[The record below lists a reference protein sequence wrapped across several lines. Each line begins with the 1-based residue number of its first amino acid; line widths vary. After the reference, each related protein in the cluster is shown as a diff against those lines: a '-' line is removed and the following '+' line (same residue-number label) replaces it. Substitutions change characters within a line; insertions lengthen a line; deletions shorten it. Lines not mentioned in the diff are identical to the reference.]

1 MKIHTMKATTIL
13 VIALLGAMMLAGF
26 RQKETHVVME
36 TTMGTIELKL
46 YDETPLHR
54 DNFIRLVQ
62 ENAFDS
68 LLFHRVI
75 QDFMIQG
82 VPTDANDRPLEDV
95 RILRTYLK

>member
-1 MKIHTMKATTIL
+1 MKATTIL
-13 VIALLGAMMLAGF
+13 AIALLWAMMLAGC

-54 DNFIRLVQ
+54 DNFVQLVK

-75 QDFMIQG
+75 RDFMIQR

-95 RILRTYLK
+95 RILRIFLK

>member
-1 MKIHTMKATTIL
+1 MKIHKMRATTIL
-13 VIALLGAMMLAGF
+13 AIALLGAMMLAGF

-54 DNFIRLVQ
+54 
-62 ENAFDS
+62 
-68 LLFHRVI
+68 VI